1 MADKPHGCGIGPAFE
16 AIGGKWKAAILWEMQ
31 ATPRRFGELRRL
43 VTGISEKML
52 AQQLRELEAAELVE
66 RRVLH
71 VVPAHV
77 EYSATAWGRSLN
89 AALGPLA
96 DWGERYDLALHVRLR
111 PAANSR
117 GTP

>member
-1 MADKPHGCGIGPAFE
+1 MADKPYGCGIGPAIE
-16 AIGGKWKAAILWEMQ
+16 VIGGKWKAAIVWEIQ
-31 ATPRRFGELRRL
+31 AQPRRFAELRRL
-43 VTGISEKML
+43 MAGISEKTL
-52 AQQLRELEAAELVE
+52 AQQLRELESACLVE

-96 DWGERYDLALHVRLR
+96 DWGARYEQALQDR
-111 PAANSR
+111 AAA
-117 GTP
+117 